1 MPELYRSN
9 INRKIA
15 GVCGGIGEY
24 LSIGPDVIRILFA
37 IGSLAAGLRYGFVV
51 HIVAMLLIPEAP
63 LGYNASVNERHTI
76 DFDNIKNKKL
86 IGLALII
93 FAILLALKRV
103 FYVDDIIVISV
114 VFIILGIYIM
124 VKGGKK

>member
-51 HIVAMLLIPEAP
+51 YIVAMLLIPEAP